1 MMQLEPSKMA
11 EVKERLAWGCFY
23 KNLTS
28 AEWQISVTNW
38 GTFVGWEAFEKLRS
52 SNSFRHGV
60 VCRKFFAKLQKH
72 LTHK

>member
-1 MMQLEPSKMA
+1 MMQSVLLEPSKMA

-28 AEWQISVTNW
+28 AEWQISATNW

-52 SNSFRHGV
+52 SNSFRHGGV
-60 VCRKFFAKLQKH
+60 LKILQNSGNI
-72 LTHK
+72 